1 MMGAERQT
9 EILAQLAEAAKG
21 ANLFVAPIGSGYYFI
36 QEPSG
41 VETKDF
47 DAVVHAGDLAVAELD
62 AVVEMAKTLGE
73 YEVTK
78 DRAVVIVRLRRPGS
92 ETEPDI
98 VELIRGRPRMNDGF
112 LPRSLLKEAGRQA
125 RRAGRVL
132 WYPTEFVLMMK
143 VDAAID
149 RQDRAD
155 KGGPFAEDN
164 RRRADT
170 FRADVFRQ
178 VQANESGLDAKKL
191 ATALDLIKESR
202 RAKAADLIAAASAGR
217 IRLR

>member
-1 MMGAERQT
+1 MIGAERQT

-36 QEPSG
+36 QQASG
-41 VETKDF
+41 LETKDF
-47 DAVVHAGDLAVAELD
+47 DAVVHAADLAVAELD
-62 AVVEMAKTLGE
+62 AVVEMAKTLGD
-73 YEVTK
+73 YEVTR
-78 DRAVVIVRLRRPGS
+78 DRAVVIVHLRRPGS

-98 VELIRGRPRMNDGF
+98 VELIRGRPRINDGF
-112 LPRSLLKEAGRQA
+112 LPRPLLREAGRQA

-132 WYPTEFVLMMK
+132 WYPSEFVLMMK

-155 KGGPFAEDN
+155 KAGPFAEEN
-164 RRRADT
+164 RRRAET

-178 VQANESGLDAKKL
+178 IQANESGMDPKKL
-191 ATALDLIKESR
+191 AAALELIKDSR
-202 RAKAADLIAAASAGR
+202 RAKAAALISAASAGR
-217 IRLR
+217 IQLR